1 MVQGFPSWAFQV
13 DTTDLCCLCNT
24 MMMMITIR
32 MMEVVVTA
40 GAIKRAKLQSN
51 CHRRLVIFY
60 SKCAAYKST
69 YLLSYSSKPISS
81 FFTGQCPSSC
91 PTNTVR
97 ALLESA
103 LKQNLFYSL
112 PCTIYNVWN
121 FSLLVLCACN
131 YDHLSSFDDNTL
143 LDM

>member
-1 MVQGFPSWAFQV
+1 
-13 DTTDLCCLCNT
+13 
-24 MMMMITIR
+24 
-32 MMEVVVTA
+32 MEVVVTA
-40 GAIKRAKLQSN
+40 GAIKHARLQSN
-51 CHRRLVIFY
+51 CHLQQTNIQ
-60 SKCAAYKST
+60 
-69 YLLSYSSKPISS
+69 